1 MNELKS
7 KAKLPLGYRIIGA
20 ALILLSLVMFS
31 TWLMSG
37 LYARYLTSG
46 NAGDGARVA
55 TFGEVT
61 ITETTGTEYMIIPGV
76 NIDKNPNLNF
86 KTGETACYLFLIVN
100 KGNVWEEPDSPEY
113 DEYKIDNNVRKYV
126 LNDSNGKVYWESE
139 LLYNEMKYLCEDG
152 TKSVYYKIF
161 EPNSFWATYII
172 KSDRIIVSEDLLNS
186 ELKSLPSDI
195 KLTFEAYA
203 VQYGD
208 FGGTDEAANAAAAYN
223 SAKNH

>member
-1 MNELKS
+1 MKS
-7 KAKLPLGYRIIGA
+7 KTKLPLGYKIIGA

-76 NIDKNPNLNF
+76 NITKDPTLFF
-86 KTGETACYLFLIVN
+86 KTRETACYLFLIVN
-100 KGNVWEEPDSPEY
+100 KGNVWKEPPDSPEY

-126 LNDSNGKVYWESE
+126 LNGSEGKVYWESG
-139 LLYNEMKYLCEDG
+139 LLYNVMTYLCEDG
-152 TKSVYYKIF
+152 TKSVYYKKF
-161 EPNSFWATYII
+161 GPNSILATDII

-186 ELKSLPSDI
+186 ELKRLPSDI

-208 FGGTDEAANAAAAYN
+208 FGGDDETENAIAAYE
-223 SAKNH
+223 SVKNH